1 MRRTDGDTW
10 DLATSVGATA
20 TMVAAARAVAARRPD
35 SVVRDP
41 FAGPLVDASGIE
53 FFARLAAGQLDFGS
67 VGGEVK
73 TGWMPEVFAVRA
85 KFFDEFFA
93 GASSRGIRQ
102 IVIVAAGLDARSY
115 RLAWPAATTVY
126 EIDQPEV
133 IEFKRRTLA
142 ASGAVPAAE
151 LRSVGVDLRMD
162 WPTALQ
168 RAGFDRF
175 EPTAWIAEGLLIG
188 YLPDDAQGGLIHH
201 VTALSARGSELAV
214 DHLPAAA
221 EPLGPKMRQI
231 TEQWKVHGFDS
242 DIGDLTY
249 GGYERDVDDSL
260 AALGWDVRRHFL
272 FDLFVA
278 AGIKNPGPELTA
290 GLTEEIQYLT
300 AVLT

>member
-142 ASGAVPAAE
+142 ASGAVPAADCAVWGSISE
-151 LRSVGVDLRMD
+151 WTGRQPCNGRGLIVSSPRRGLLRDCSLATF
-162 WPTALQ
+162 PTTR
-168 RAGFDRF
+168 RAG
-175 EPTAWIAEGLLIG
+175 
-188 YLPDDAQGGLIHH
+188 
-201 VTALSARGSELAV
+201 
-214 DHLPAAA
+214 
-221 EPLGPKMRQI
+221 
-231 TEQWKVHGFDS
+231 
-242 DIGDLTY
+242 
-249 GGYERDVDDSL
+249 
-260 AALGWDVRRHFL
+260 
-272 FDLFVA
+272 
-278 AGIKNPGPELTA
+278 
-290 GLTEEIQYLT
+290 
-300 AVLT
+300 

>member
-20 TMVAAARAVAARRPD
+20 TMVAAARAVAAQRPN
-35 SVVRDP
+35 SVVRDC
-41 FAGPLVDASGIE
+41 FAGPLVHASGVE
-53 FFARLAAGQLDFGS
+53 FFSRLAAGQLDFGS

-93 GASSRGIRQ
+93 GAGSRGIHQ

-115 RLAWPAATTVY
+115 RLAWPAATTIY

-142 ASGAVPAAE
+142 ASGAVPTAE
-151 LRSVGVDLRMD
+151 LRSVGVDLRTD

-168 RAGFDRF
+168 QAGFDRRQ
-175 EPTAWIAEGLLIG
+175 PTAWIAEGLLIG
-188 YLPDDAQGGLIHH
+188 YLPNDAQGRLIDD

-214 DHLPAAA
+214 DHLPGAA
-221 EPLGPKMRQI
+221 EPLGPKMAQI
-231 TEQWKVHGFDS
+231 TEQWKAHGFDS

-249 GGYERDVDDSL
+249 GGYEHDVDASL
-260 AALGWDVRRHFL
+260 AALGWDVRRHSL

-278 AGIKNPGPELTA
+278 AGIMDPGPELTT
-290 GLTEEIQYLT
+290 GLTEEIQYVT
-300 AVLT
+300 GVRV

>member
-35 SVVRDP
+35 SIVRDP
-41 FAGPLVDASGIE
+41 FAEPLVQASGVD
-53 FFARLAAGQLDFGS
+53 FFARLATGQLDFGS
-67 VGGEVK
+67 VGGDVK

-85 KFFDEFFA
+85 KFFDEFFVGA
-93 GASSRGIRQ
+93 GSRGIRQ

-133 IEFKRRTLA
+133 MEFKRQTLA
-142 ASGAVPAAE
+142 AFGAVPTSE
-151 LRSVGVDLRMD
+151 LRSVGVDLRKD
-162 WPTALQ
+162 WPKALKQ
-168 RAGFDRF
+168 RGFDRR

-188 YLPDDAQGGLIHH
+188 YLPNDAQSRLIDD

-214 DHLPAAA
+214 DHLPGAA
-221 EPLGPKMRQI
+221 EPLGPKMAQI
-231 TEQWKVHGFDS
+231 TEQWRAHGFDS

-249 GGYERDVDDSL
+249 GGYEQDVDASL
-260 AALGWDVRRHFL
+260 AALGWDVRRYCL
-272 FDLFVA
+272 SDLFVA
-278 AGIKNPGPELTA
+278 AGIEDPSPELTA
-290 GLTEEIQYLT
+290 GLTEEIGYVT
-300 AVLT
+300 AVRT